1 MAFTYR
7 QLSPVSG
14 VNTTVTRADF
24 VRTALSAGYRK
35 DRCNYHRFLLLLVS
49 ITASALCQGR
59 QTEAEDCPSGDD
71 WCIPVAPHSPLTKV
85 GEAGPLA
92 ITSINVHVRPI
103 FDESNPTEN
112 NALFRLVNRLHI
124 ETREGVIKH
133 DLLVRQGD
141 ELKEIDLVES
151 ERILRTRGYLN
162 QAKVSAAQTGEA
174 QAEVNVDVHQVWTL
188 FPALSFSRG
197 GGNSKHSFGL
207 HDSNFLGYGKTVD
220 ILHKSSDS
228 RNGYTFEYRDPNTG
242 WHQTNLALIYE
253 NNSDGDR
260 RFFSFNRPYFSLTTP
275 NAGGFTYEQFDQEDT
290 LHNEGDE
297 VDKIGHSA
305 NRSEIYFGGKM
316 GLATDK
322 NIHRWNLGYTREED
336 TFQAL
341 PGEPGLYGL
350 PQDRDF
356 ATPWMEYQYIRDGF
370 IEARNI
376 NQINRIEDINLGT
389 QFRLRLGRSSSSYSD
404 YDNSYQLSGDISK
417 GFAFNPTNMLLTGID
432 FNGRYK
438 SGQIYDGL
446 VTGHMDYHWD
456 NFERGQ
462 FYVLLEASRGLRLFA
477 DQPLVLGG
485 DTGLRGYPKDYEM
498 GDKRY
503 LLNVEQRFYGEK
515 EWFSLFHMG
524 YAIFYDQG
532 RSWGDSLVPQ
542 TQQGELRDLGI
553 GLRIS
558 GTRNG
563 NRKEGGHNILHID
576 LATPLNGGSDI
587 SSLQWLVKVRHSF

>member
-1 MAFTYR
+1 MQGSR
-7 QLSPVSG
+7 P
-14 VNTTVTRADF
+14 TTGLLQAAQACGNNR
-24 VRTALSAGYRK
+24 RGKYS
-35 DRCNYHRFLLLLVS
+35 CLLLLA
-49 ITASALCQGR
+49 ASAVTSNFCLAESKND
-59 QTEAEDCPSGDD
+59 EACPSGEE
-71 WCIPVAPHSPLTKV
+71 WCIPVAPHSPLNDGKAN
-85 GEAGPLA
+85 EPLT
-92 ITSINVHVRPI
+92 ITSVNVHVLPI
-103 FDESNPTEN
+103 FDESNPDEN

-133 DLLVRQGD
+133 DLLVKKGD
-141 ELKEIDLVES
+141 ELKESDLVES

-162 QAKVSAAQTGEA
+162 KAAVTAEQTGEQ

-188 FPALSFSRG
+188 FPALSFSHG
-197 GGNSKHSFGL
+197 GGSSKQSFGL

-228 RNGYTFEYRDPNTG
+228 RDGNSFEYHDPNTG
-242 WHQTNLALIYE
+242 WHQTNLGLIYE

-260 RFFSFNRPYFSLTTP
+260 RFFTFNRPYFSLTTP

-290 LHNEGDE
+290 LYDEGDE

-305 NRSEIYFGGKM
+305 SRSEIYFGGKL
-316 GLATDK
+316 GLTRDK
-322 NIHRWNLGYTREED
+322 NIHRWNLGYSREED
-336 TFQAL
+336 SFQAL
-341 PGEPGLYGL
+341 PDEPGLYGL

-356 ATPWMEYQYIRDGF
+356 DTPWMEYQYIRDGY

-389 QFRLRLGRSSSSYSD
+389 QLRLRLGRSSSSYSEF
-404 YDNSYQLSGDISK
+404 DNSYQLSGDISQ
-417 GFAFNPTNMLLTGID
+417 GFAFNSTNLLLAGLD
-432 FNGRYK
+432 FDGRYK
-438 SGQIYDGL
+438 SGQVYDGL
-446 VTGHMDYHWD
+446 VNGHMDYHWD

-462 FYVLLEASRGLRLFA
+462 FYVSLAASRGLRLFE
-477 DQPLVLGG
+477 DQPLALGG

-515 EWFSLFHMG
+515 EWFSLFHIG
-524 YAIFYDQG
+524 YVIFYDQG
-532 RSWGDSLVPQ
+532 RAWGNSLVPQ
-542 TQQGELRDLGI
+542 TQQGELRDVGI

-563 NRKEGGHNILHID
+563 NRKEGGHNILHVD
-576 LATPLNGGSDI
+576 LATPLDGGSDI
-587 SSLQWLVKVRHSF
+587 SGMQWLVKIRHSF